1 MLWDLSVKNSLK
13 HNFGIIEWTKTN
25 FRGKTCKV
33 IKLGKTV
40 NWKTEEVLK
49 EYKLES
55 GKHKY
60 TVVFY

>member
-1 MLWDLSVKNSLK
+1 MKLK
-13 HNFGIIEWTKTN
+13 HKFGIMEWEK
-25 FRGKTCKV
+25 FGFVGWVCKCV
-33 IKLGKTV
+33 KFGETT